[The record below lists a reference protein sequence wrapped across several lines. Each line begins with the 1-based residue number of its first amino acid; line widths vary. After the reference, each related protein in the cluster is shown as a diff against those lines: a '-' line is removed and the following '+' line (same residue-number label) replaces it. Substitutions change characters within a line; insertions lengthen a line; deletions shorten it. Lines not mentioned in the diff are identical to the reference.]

1 MKSANMKL
9 FLRKIIIIRYWWKNM
24 FKVLTGEASKVYKKK
39 KKGHRTIKNYGL
51 ISTTEEVSS

>member
-1 MKSANMKL
+1 
-9 FLRKIIIIRYWWKNM
+9 M